1 LRFGNVLPLCRVHYL
16 PQVKRSNVAA
26 RTLESRKN
34 QGFSPQPNRRVQVKS
49 IKLTPILLA
58 SAVAAAFTLISAPV
72 AFNGTAFAQDGP
84 KGTAAKGPSGDHGER
99 GTKAPSEVG
108 GRGQGQ
114 GGPDS
119 TSDAKGPRFGGDGS
133 KPTAGTQGGRPA
145 WAGGTVD
152 DVELGRLNVARAPS
166 HVLDRALAEALATM
180 DPALYTLPTLQA
192 VIDAIKA
199 GTLVR
204 VDSPLANL
212 ALYKD
217 MVLDNVIGDGSM
229 VPVTADNYVL
239 LAAIFIGGASD
250 KTLPITVETVTA
262 VNTIL
267 GLVLPSTVTVDQ
279 VAVAAEAVR
288 VVILEVHGE

>member
-1 LRFGNVLPLCRVHYL
+1 MKSMRLKPLI
-16 PQVKRSNVAA
+16 AA
-26 RTLESRKN
+26 
-34 QGFSPQPNRRVQVKS
+34 G
-49 IKLTPILLA
+49 A
-58 SAVAAAFTLISAPV
+58 AVFALIAAPV
-72 AFNGTAFAQDGP
+72 AYNSIAFAQDGP
-84 KGTAAKGPSGDHGER
+84 KGAAAKGPSSDHGAR

-114 GGPDS
+114 GGPDE
-119 TSDAKGPRFGGDGS
+119 TSDAKGPRYGGAGA
-133 KPTAGTQGGRPA
+133 KPASGTQGGRPA

-166 HVLDRALAEALATM
+166 HVLDRSLAEALATL
-180 DPALYTLPTLQA
+180 DPALYSLPTLQA

-212 ALYKD
+212 GLYKD
-217 MVLDNVIGDGSM
+217 MVLDGTIGDGTKI
-229 VPVTADNYVL
+229 VVTADNYVL

-250 KTLPITVETVTA
+250 KTLPISVETVKA

-267 GLVLPSTVTVDQ
+267 GLILPATVTEAQ
-279 VAVAAEAVR
+279 IATSAEAVR
-288 VVILEVHGE
+288 LAILEAHGE